1 MELESSVLPS
11 ATRLYEIICLA
22 KEHDGYDSSFA
33 LIDHACAAILRVG
46 SESLDFWNAVI
57 SETKIMELIAN
68 LVLKDPRKLVKQTVA
83 ELIEDA
89 TSAHTN
95 TSSVVHTEDLTNG
108 KQKSHYMLV
117 SLCSAMIAILPECM
131 DHQSEPE
138 EYFRL
143 MLHLLEQSQNKCPS
157 AIDIETLAVTTLDLL
172 LQHTSM
178 EAS

>member
-1 MELESSVLPS
+1 MELESGVLPS

-22 KEHDGYDSSFA
+22 KEYDGDDSSLA
-33 LIDHACAAILRVG
+33 LIDHTCAAILRVG
-46 SESLDFWNAVI
+46 SESLDFWNAAI
-57 SETKIMELIAN
+57 SKTKILELIAN
-68 LVLKDPRKLVKQTVA
+68 LVLKDSRKLVKQTVA
-83 ELIEDA
+83 ELVEDA

-95 TSSVVHTEDLTNG
+95 TSSANG
-108 KQKSHYMLV
+108 KQESHYMLV

-131 DHQSEPE
+131 DYQSEPE

-143 MLHLLEQSQNKCPS
+143 MLHLLEQSQTRCPS